1 MNCKKHWTDKL
12 PEDVYNR
19 LCNCRSRRSD
29 LETLVNVKWRSMV
42 ESGKREEGFTKED
55 ALVQILDLLDSNGQ
69 FFDLS
74 RAEYDGLKYE

>member
-1 MNCKKHWTDKL
+1 MYTRKQWTDNL

-29 LETLVNVKWRSMV
+29 IGLLANAKWAAMV
-42 ESGKREEGFTKED
+42 AAGKKEQSFTKED
-55 ALVQILDLLDSNGQ
+55 ALVVVLALLDSNGQ

-74 RAEYDGLKYE
+74 PAEYDDLKHE

>member
-1 MNCKKHWTDKL
+1 MAKNWTDRL

-19 LCNCRSRRSD
+19 LCNCCSRRSD
-29 LETLVNVKWRSMV
+29 IQTLVNVKWAAMI
-42 ESGKREEGFTKED
+42 EAGLREQGFTKED